1 MAEQIV
7 LRAEFRD
14 DLGKGATRRLRRLE
28 DKVPGVLYGG
38 GVDPVPL
45 SIAYRD
51 LSKAMQEEA
60 FFAQILELAVGDKT
74 QSCVLREVQ
83 RHPATEKVQHVDFL
97 RIREDLPL
105 QMNVPLHFLNEESCV
120 GVKLGGG
127 RIAHNLIEV
136 EISCLP
142 RDLPEYI
149 EVDVGD
155 LDVGSSVHLSD
166 LALPEGVTIVALGL
180 GEDRD
185 IPVVSVTTRR
195 GGLLDEE
202 EAAEEAEAE
211 TTDEAPED
219 AEDSAE
225 EESD

>member
-7 LRAEFRD
+7 LCAEFRD
-14 DLGKGATRRLRRLE
+14 DLGKGASRRLRRLE

-38 GVDPVPL
+38 AVDPLPL

-149 EVDVGD
+149 EVDVGE

-166 LALPEGVTIVALGL
+166 LELPEGVTIVALGL

-195 GGLLDEE
+195 GGVLDEE
-202 EAAEEAEAE
+202 EEVEETEAE
-211 TTDEAPED
+211 TMDEAPED
-219 AEDSAE
+219 GEDSAE
-225 EESD
+225 QDSD

>member
-60 FFAQILELAVGDKT
+60 FFAQILELAVGDRT

-219 AEDSAE
+219 DEDSAE